1 MARHKSLQGFLSLCL
16 ALLCISIPQP
26 AVASSECSSTFEFMT
41 ACASDSG
48 GSVEVEVTE
57 ESGTG
62 DTSPDPDTY
71 TNNDTDTNDHTN
83 SPSAD
88 PNSHCEALI
97 GNNIQRCL
105 GRIHRPTPTPNEHNP
120 PPLPNRIQRSA
131 LANITPQPATLH
143 MEPNGWAI
151 IGRPTN
157 FWTTAQ
163 KHTINATVLGHQ
175 VTVTFTPTTTDYH
188 YGDGTTQTAHEP
200 GGSWHDLGLPELTD
214 THTSHRYTTK
224 TQITASAT
232 VHYQATV
239 HANGNTI
246 PVTGDITAT
255 TTSQQFQLYEV
266 DIHLIKP

>member
-41 ACASDSG
+41 ACASNSG

-57 ESGTG
+57 ES
-62 DTSPDPDTY
+62 DTTSDTAPDPDTY
-71 TNNDTDTNDHTN
+71 TNNNTDTDANPAN
-83 SPSAD
+83 

-105 GRIHRPTPTPNEHNP
+105 GRIHRPTPAPNEHNS

-163 KHTINATVLGHQ
+163 EHTINATVLGHQ

-255 TTSQQFQLYEV
+255 TTSQQFQLHEV

>member
-1 MARHKSLQGFLSLCL
+1 MGRPL
-16 ALLCISIPQP
+16 ALLLTLTSLALPP
-26 AVASSECSSTFEFMT
+26 LDYRSSSASECETGGLLFG
-41 ACASDSG
+41 ACASNSG

-57 ESGTG
+57 ESDT
-62 DTSPDPDTY
+62 DNTSPDPDTY
-71 TNNDTDTNDHTN
+71 TNNNTDTTDANPAN
-83 SPSAD
+83 

-105 GRIHRPTPTPNEHNP
+105 GRIHRPAPAPNEHNP
-120 PPLPNRIQRSA
+120 PPLPDRIQRSA

-163 KHTINATVLGHQ
+163 EHTINATVLGHQ

-266 DIHLIKP
+266 DVHLIKP

>member
-48 GSVEVEVTE
+48 GSVEVEVSE
-57 ESGTG
+57 ESDTG
-62 DTSPDPDTY
+62 NTSPGPDTY
-71 TNNDTDTNDHTN
+71 TNNDTDTTTDSNPAN
-83 SPSAD
+83 

-105 GRIHRPTPTPNEHNP
+105 GRIHRPTPAPNEHNP
-120 PPLPNRIQRSA
+120 PPLPDRIQRSA

-163 KHTINATVLGHQ
+163 EHTINATVLGHQ

-224 TQITASAT
+224 TQITATAT

-266 DIHLIKP
+266 DVHLIKP